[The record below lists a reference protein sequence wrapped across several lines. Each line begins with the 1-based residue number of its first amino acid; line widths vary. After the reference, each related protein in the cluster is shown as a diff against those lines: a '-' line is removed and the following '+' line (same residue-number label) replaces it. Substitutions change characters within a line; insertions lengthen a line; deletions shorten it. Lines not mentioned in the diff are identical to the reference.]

1 MGEKFRLQSSLTEA
15 DAAAKELGNAQAEG
29 GGEPGPILIE
39 HVEGTGSE
47 GDVKTDICGR
57 ARE

>member
-39 HVEGTGSE
+39 HVEGTGSKGE
-47 GDVKTDICGR
+47 GDV
-57 ARE
+57 